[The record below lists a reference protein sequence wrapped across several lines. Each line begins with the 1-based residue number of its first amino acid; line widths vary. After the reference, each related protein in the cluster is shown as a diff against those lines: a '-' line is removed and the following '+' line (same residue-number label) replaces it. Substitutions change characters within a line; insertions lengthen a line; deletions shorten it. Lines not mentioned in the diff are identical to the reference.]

1 MMQTIK
7 LESHIGNDGML
18 HIPLPE
24 IKDADVEVIIVYQQ
38 VQKHQK
44 RQWSSEFLSTFGA
57 WEGEALERAPQEE
70 QSEREPFL

>member
-1 MMQTIK
+1 MQTIK

-38 VQKHQK
+38 TPKTQKV
-44 RQWSSEFLSTFGA
+44 SLASLYGICA
-57 WEGEALERAPQEE
+57 DDPIIIDNEGVVDNLEEKLE
-70 QSEREPFL
+70 GMFD